1 MFLICGL
8 GNPGVKYA
16 DTRHNVGFRLVDVI
30 VDYFEFTKI
39 KDDNEKQLYS
49 GVISNNKVLVLKPL
63 TFMNS
68 SGKIVSQI
76 IKFYKINKD
85 NVFVV
90 HDDLDLKLAKIK
102 IKNGGGNGGH
112 NGLLSVD
119 EYIGENYFRLRI
131 GIDHPGHKDLVSNYV
146 LSKFSE
152 KEKKIIDKKLDKI
165 KNNLDLFLK
174 NIPLF
179 LTRISED

>member
-16 DTRHNVGFRLVDVI
+16 NTRHNVGFRLVDVI

-85 NVFVV
+85 NVFLV
-90 HDDLDLKLAKIK
+90 HDDLDLELAKIK

-146 LSKFSE
+146 LSRFSE

>member
-16 DTRHNVGFRLVDVI
+16 NTRHNVGFRLVDII
-30 VDYFEFTKI
+30 VDCFEFTKI

-90 HDDLDLKLAKIK
+90 HDDLDLELAKIK

-146 LSKFSE
+146 LSRFSE

>member
-90 HDDLDLKLAKIK
+90 HDDLDLELAKIK

-146 LSKFSE
+146 LSRFSE